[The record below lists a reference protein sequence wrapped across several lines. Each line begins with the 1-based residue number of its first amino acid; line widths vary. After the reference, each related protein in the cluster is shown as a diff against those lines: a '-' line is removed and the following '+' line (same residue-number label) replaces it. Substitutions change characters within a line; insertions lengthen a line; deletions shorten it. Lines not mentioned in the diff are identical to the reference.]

1 MYTSWWE
8 PFLDGENCIR
18 PDWEASAYMEL
29 ILGYVEIIP
38 VLCTDATPRGHMRV

>member
-38 VLCTDATPRGHMRV
+38 VLYLQTPRRGAT